1 MRVVGKHSQ
10 LGLIGDLKLLLL
22 PRGGVSNVELR
33 GKKEGRGVS
42 GGTWTNDAMAQ
53 AGDERKN
60 PERDPGEAP
69 VRTVRSR
76 SLGRLGT

>member
-22 PRGGVSNVELR
+22 PRGGVSNVELW

-42 GGTWTNDAMAQ
+42 GGSW
-53 AGDERKN
+53 DERC
-60 PERDPGEAP
+60 DGA
-69 VRTVRSR
+69 S
-76 SLGRLGT
+76 G

>member
-1 MRVVGKHSQ
+1 MHVVGKHSQ

-42 GGTWTNDAMAQ
+42 GGSW
-53 AGDERKN
+53 DERC
-60 PERDPGEAP
+60 DGA
-69 VRTVRSR
+69 S
-76 SLGRLGT
+76 G